1 MKSALFY
8 KIKKLKIIILLISLF
23 LIKIKKLKKLLFD
36 ITIYEIIMASQ
47 QKNPIISVGF
57 HINVPQYG
65 IEYIMTLCDV
75 SDGYDIP
82 SVVSCGVL
90 YDKKCKGGLG
100 DVFATQE
107 EMELWYSKKKGKKYS
122 TGISTLYVFDKPQL
136 IVAQIQ
142 IGNECV
148 FAFLSNTHNVSTTQF
163 KKVIVRNTE
172 PLPFKKVVLP
182 EPVLIDISV
191 YKHLNDKHLNDKH
204 QKK

>member
-1 MKSALFY
+1 MTSSA
-8 KIKKLKIIILLISLF
+8 
-23 LIKIKKLKKLLFD
+23 
-36 ITIYEIIMASQ
+36 
-47 QKNPIISVGF
+47 KNSIISVGF
-57 HINVPQYG
+57 NISVPEDK
-65 IEYIMTLCDV
+65 IEYIMTQCGV
-75 SDGYDIP
+75 SDGYYIP

-90 YDKKCKGGLG
+90 YDKSCKGGLG

-107 EMELWYSKKKGKKYS
+107 EMEMWYSKKKDYEYY
-122 TGISTLYVFDKPQL
+122 TRISTLYVFDKPQL

-148 FAFLSNTHNVSTTQF
+148 FAFLSNTRNVNTTQF

-172 PLPFKKVVLP
+172 SLPFKKVVLP

-191 YKHLNDKHLNDKH
+191 YKHLNDKH